1 MNPARAR
8 WLPAALVAAATL
20 LVFLPA
26 LGNGFVNWDD
36 DENFLWNPHYRG
48 LGWANLRWMF
58 TAVHQGLYVP
68 MAWVTLGLDYVLW
81 GMNPAGYHLT
91 SVVLHAV
98 NAALLCLVAEQL
110 YGHGRA
116 PGLRPPAREGGSL
129 RSRPSNNRC
138 VTR

>member
-1 MNPARAR
+1 
-8 WLPAALVAAATL
+8 VAVATL

-48 LGWANLRWMF
+48 LGWSNLRWMF

-68 MAWVTLGLDYVLW
+68 MAWVTLGLDHVLW

-98 NAALLCLVAEQL
+98 NAALLCVVATRL
-110 YGHGRA
+110 YRWSSWSVSSRW
-116 PGLRPPAREGGSL
+116 PGS
-129 RSRPSNNRC
+129 RSAATWWRDCSRC
-138 VTR
+138 